1 MDYEIS
7 TKVSRSLVEKARKY
21 GINLSELMRKAIE
34 EEARKREIEWALTIM
49 EEISDKARL
58 DKPSNQLIGEFRD
71 PKVR

>member
-1 MDYEIS
+1 
-7 TKVSRSLVEKARKY
+7 VEKARKY

-34 EEARKREIEWALTIM
+34 EEVRKREIEWALTVM

-58 DKPSNQLIGEFRD
+58 DKPSNQLIREFRD